1 MKITD
6 LNVSEFEIYF
16 AKENP
21 YTAKH
26 TINTISHSI
35 IQVFTDEGITG
46 VGRTRQIS
54 PSSAPLSPYGLR
66 MNENLKRLII
76 GQDPFEYLRLWDNMF
91 SMNGVGLKGRREG
104 GSRGIMAYGGVD
116 TAIWDIMG
124 KATKKPVHKLLGG
137 YNDSLPVYGS
147 GGYVSASK
155 EDLVKE
161 MERYAEAGFKGV
173 LMKVGKERF
182 DEDLERIAAVRD
194 AIGHDVKLMVDASAS
209 WDVKTAISHARKMEK
224 YDIFWLQSPCHEV
237 YNDHRSLA
245 MVANAIDIHV
255 CAGNEYSR
263 YGIHD
268 MLERN
273 AVDII
278 KINHARIGGITEG
291 MRVAHLASVYNKWIT
306 GHYAVDVNSQVISAF
321 PNGLILEYLPLD
333 ANFLPEIFVDP
344 PEPEK
349 GILKVSKDPGLGLEL
364 KEELLDEK
372 GRLKYK
378 LKKYKGEMIQGELK
392 VSPLE

>member
-1 MKITD
+1 MRITD
-6 LNVSEFEIYF
+6 LNVSEFEIRF
-16 AKENP
+16 AKESLH
-21 YTAKH
+21 TAKH
-26 TINTISHSI
+26 TINTIAHSI
-35 IQVFTDEGITG
+35 VQVFTDEGITG

-54 PSSAPLSPYGLR
+54 PSSTPLSPYGPR

-76 GQDPFEYLRLWDNMF
+76 GQDPFDYLRLWENMF
-91 SMNGVGLKGRREG
+91 CMDGVALNGRREG

-124 KATKKPVHKLLGG
+124 KATKRPVHKLLGG
-137 YNDSLPVYGS
+137 YRDSLPVYGS
-147 GGYVSASK
+147 GGYLSLNK
-155 EDLVKE
+155 EDLVAE
-161 MERYAEAGFKGV
+161 MIGYVERGFKGV
-173 LMKVGKERF
+173 MMKIGKDRV

-194 AIGHDVKLMVDASAS
+194 AIGDDIKLMVDASAS
-209 WDVKTAISHARKMEK
+209 WDVKTAISRAKRMEK
-224 YDIFWLQSPCHEV
+224 YDIFWLQGPCYEL

-245 MVANAIDIHV
+245 KVANATDLHI

-278 KINHARIGGITEG
+278 KVNHGRIGGITEWI
-291 MRVAHLASVYNKWIT
+291 RVAHLASVYNKWIT
-306 GHYAVDVNSQVISAF
+306 GHYAIDINSQVVSAF

-333 ANFLPEIFVDP
+333 ADFMPELFVDP
-344 PEPEK
+344 PELKK
-349 GILKVSKDPGLGLEL
+349 GIVNVSKKPGLGLEL
-364 KEELLDEK
+364 KEELLDER

-378 LKKYKGEMIQGELK
+378 LKKYKGKVIRGELK
-392 VSPLE
+392 ISDSE